1 MLDNS
6 YWKEYNDGE
15 RAYLWSADGEKIAFI
30 QKKDT
35 VWDCI
40 VWPQL
45 IAENFYYN
53 GMSSIEEVEWQIT
66 LYIYNKCNNIANQL
80 HRIRDTLPSIH
91 ELAELAEKAKKECEV
106 YGSFMVAGNKEE

>member
-1 MLDNS
+1 MKGLLMLDNS

-53 GMSSIEEVEWQIT
+53 GMRRKMLIQI
-66 LYIYNKCNNIANQL
+66 L
-80 HRIRDTLPSIH
+80 R
-91 ELAELAEKAKKECEV
+91 
-106 YGSFMVAGNKEE
+106 